1 MAALEEPANERE
13 GSSIN
18 KSSFDVETF
27 CQRHLKCK
35 QCNKSYVDPIILPC
49 LHTYCPDCLVK
60 RATEKKRKREESVA
74 AGRLAILPQTGSYLL
89 VQGEPEERAAGEEEG
104 EEDQE
109 GSNGGEGMRQIEDQ
123 EGEVA
128 AQEVE
133 ESYVPHI
140 VYGNENLT
148 APHDC
153 DAGIKIGDG
162 DDVQD
167 SVNRPLSNIIHA
179 AKLKEKLPQGKM
191 ECKKC
196 KKDIAKWICN
206 DKECGN
212 IPLCDFCHESHRR
225 QEDTQDHQVVK
236 IDPEKDWW
244 KGISRQTWFCS
255 EHPKHLV
262 DMYCATHYELMCHRC
277 CTIYHRSIDC
287 LVTDVDKCYLH
298 SVKESLEEQQKVE
311 RLKDRFKDAE
321 NRGENVKRGL
331 ETKCNNIVAA
341 LNDRYDQ
348 LVQQLTIERD
358 EAIAKAQ
365 QICDL
370 KKKEIDDHQTVLK
383 HVTETLEDSL
393 EFIKDYSDIAN
404 PAEFMFLKTQLNQR
418 LDYLHDRYSTFDL
431 SPADDDELYLKPSN
445 DDLPTKMFGKI
456 YSTSCVKK
464 FAFSK
469 LRQKFNASVVITVE
483 CRDISGGPAA
493 SESEL
498 PELKAVITTPGE
510 DITDGVACEVK
521 RDYKTRCY
529 NITVPPIKEK
539 GLRIIHIYQPRPY
552 PQKQYYIQ
560 GGPFS
565 VVYQ

>member
-49 LHTYCPDCLVK
+49 LHTYCPDCLIE
-60 RATEKKRKREESVA
+60 RAAEKKRKREE
-74 AGRLAILPQTGSYLL
+74 R
-89 VQGEPEERAAGEEEG
+89 AGEEEG
-104 EEDQE
+104 EDDEEGMVSENEDQE
-109 GSNGGEGMRQIEDQ
+109 
-123 EGEVA
+123 EGEPTGTR
-128 AQEVE
+128 EVE

-153 DAGIKIGDG
+153 DAGIEIGDG

-167 SVNRPLSNIIHA
+167 SVNRALSNIIHA

-191 ECKKC
+191 ECNKC

-212 IPLCDFCHESHRR
+212 ILLCDFCHESHRR
-225 QEDTQDHQVVK
+225 QQDTQDHQVVK

-244 KGISRQTWFCS
+244 KGINRHTWFCS
-255 EHPKHLV
+255 EHPKYPV
-262 DMYCATHYELMCHRC
+262 NMYCLTDYELMCHQC
-277 CTIYHRSIDC
+277 CTIYHRSSDC
-287 LVTDVDKCYLH
+287 LVTNVDKCYLH
-298 SVKESLEEQQKVE
+298 SREEIQEEKQKVE
-311 RLKDRFKDAE
+311 RLKDRFIDAE
-321 NRGENVKRGL
+321 NRGENVKRSL
-331 ETKCNNIVAA
+331 ETKCDNIVAA

-358 EAIAKAQ
+358 EAIAKAEL
-365 QICDL
+365 ICDL

-383 HVTETLEDSL
+383 RVTETLEDSL

-431 SPADDDELYLKPSN
+431 SPADDDELYFKPSD
-445 DDLPTKMFGKI
+445 DDLPPKMFGKI
-456 YSTSCVKK
+456 YSTPCAKK
-464 FAFSK
+464 FALLK
-469 LRQKFNASVVITVE
+469 CRQNKFNTSVVITVE
-483 CRDISGGPAA
+483 CQDISGGPAA
-493 SESEL
+493 SEIVL
-498 PELKAVITTPGE
+498 PELKAVVTTPGKVV
-510 DITDGVACEVK
+510 TDGVACQVK
-521 RDYKTRCY
+521 PNNKTRCY

-539 GLRIIHIYQPRPY
+539 GLWIIHIYQPRPY

-560 GGPFS
+560 GRRFS
-565 VVYQ
+565 LLYQ